1 MKRGTSAT
9 YTPPISIKKEGAVKK
24 EDAGDSAGD
33 TGLAVPLTSIEARL
47 ALASAFFRQ
56 KLEEASAFAA
66 AISTAMPY
74 TLEMPTLTGELERLS
89 SAHIADHGAP
99 RSRRQ
104 KELGELI
111 MRLTLPEK
119 SKAKQSAAPHT
130 QALVFLAWH
139 MVSGIEIA
147 RLVVD
152 SQRLF
157 LCIHGKWQQQ
167 GSSRHTH

>member
-1 MKRGTSAT
+1 
-9 YTPPISIKKEGAVKK
+9 
-24 EDAGDSAGD
+24 
-33 TGLAVPLTSIEARL
+33 
-47 ALASAFFRQ
+47 
-56 KLEEASAFAA
+56 
-66 AISTAMPY
+66 MPY

-139 MVSGIEIA
+139 MTLQGHSAIE
-147 RLVVD
+147 RVGLPPHVKLVANLIRATAAKESAPRMPKVLD
-152 SQRLF
+152 VLIESEPEEDKESDAD
-157 LCIHGKWQQQ
+157 CEDGE
-167 GSSRHTH
+167 